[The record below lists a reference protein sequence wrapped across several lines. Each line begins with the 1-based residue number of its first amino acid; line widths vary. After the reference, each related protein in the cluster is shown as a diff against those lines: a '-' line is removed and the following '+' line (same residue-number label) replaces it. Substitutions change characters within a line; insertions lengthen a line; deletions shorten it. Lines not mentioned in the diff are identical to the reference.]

1 MQQLTHLGVYNT
13 LPPFVS
19 TLPKTRLQSLL
30 LLQKSP
36 PPYSITTLISFSMLL
51 QVNKLFLDVITNL
64 SPVIYFTHTHTH
76 TQPVKKKRKG
86 DKRPSRDLEKRN
98 DSDTACHRRE
108 DGRLWARPALE
119 VFVSSHTQKGTHNP
133 TAIFSL
139 HRPW

>member
-64 SPVIYFTHTHTH
+64 SPVIYVTKSPPPTIIYI
-76 TQPVKKKRKG
+76 
-86 DKRPSRDLEKRN
+86 L
-98 DSDTACHRRE
+98 
-108 DGRLWARPALE
+108 L
-119 VFVSSHTQKGTHNP
+119 VFAVVVVFSSV
-133 TAIFSL
+133 
-139 HRPW
+139 